1 MGTTRNKEKTD
12 SAKKRVKRRGSG
24 PIAFFVA
31 FLIVVVGAIQLV
43 SSIYNYA
50 MNLSELNGL
59 KRQEAALSAK
69 KQDLENDISR
79 WNDNAYVT
87 AQARERLGFV
97 FPGEQ
102 AIHVEHPEAVT
113 GVKPKSDNTDQT
125 DVNSDKQILPWY
137 RELAYGFKKADE
149 PLKKDKSQVTTPGAV
164 SNQPRDA
171 QNSGANDGQ
180 TNVND
185 NSKTG
190 TGQQNKPGQNTGTGN
205 QNGGNGKSGTKTV
218 KR

>member
-12 SAKKRVKRRGSG
+12 STKKRAKRRGSG

-113 GVKPKSDNTDQT
+113 GVKPKSDNTDQA
-125 DVNSDKQILPWY
+125 DVSSDKQILPWY

-149 PLKKDKSQVTTPGAV
+149 PLKKGKSQVTTPGAV
-164 SNQPRDA
+164 SNQPGDA
-171 QNSGANDGQ
+171 QNSGANDSQ

-190 TGQQNKPGQNTGTGN
+190 TGQENKSGKNTGTGN
-205 QNGGNGKSGTKTV
+205 QNSGSGKSGTKTV
-218 KR
+218 RR